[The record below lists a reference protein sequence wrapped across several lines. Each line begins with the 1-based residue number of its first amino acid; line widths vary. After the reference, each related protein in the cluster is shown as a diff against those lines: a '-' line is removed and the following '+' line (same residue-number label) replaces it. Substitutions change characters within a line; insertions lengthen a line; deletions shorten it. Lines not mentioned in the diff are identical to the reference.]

1 MAVSGG
7 QQASRGESDPSH
19 SRPASSSN
27 FLQFQ
32 WPLPL
37 LSPPHPH
44 LLLILPPFSLKEI
57 GQKTWYISQK
67 QPSSSTYTYCT
78 PPPQIR
84 LSSLL
89 RCLVATS
96 LDHSCNFTP
105 VDWCAESG
113 RDSYVFT
120 PKFVYFQSEGP
131 TPIRIHPL
139 PRFVSCPS
147 FLSPRAPLETGSKVW
162 THPRYC
168 GWKVMS
174 LSRFPFSRLR
184 ARTSMQEHIELGRD
198 GMTILASILT
208 HPSLKIAKYL
218 LCSGVSRTQCSLL
231 DSLCPLRRA
240 TALLH

>member
-37 LSPPHPH
+37 LPPPHPH

-57 GQKTWYISQK
+57 GQKTWSISQK
-67 QPSSSTYTYCT
+67 QPNSSTYTYCT
-78 PPPQIR
+78 PLPQIR

-96 LDHSCNFTP
+96 LVHSCNFTP

-113 RDSYVFT
+113 RDAALANRRGAGWDRT
-120 PKFVYFQSEGP
+120 EKRAW
-131 TPIRIHPL
+131 TH
-139 PRFVSCPS
+139 SCP
-147 FLSPRAPLETGSKVW
+147 PTLEI
-162 THPRYC
+162 
-168 GWKVMS
+168 
-174 LSRFPFSRLR
+174 LR
-184 ARTSMQEHIELGRD
+184 RGGCAGQTSAGR
-198 GMTILASILT
+198 
-208 HPSLKIAKYL
+208 
-218 LCSGVSRTQCSLL
+218 VSRCSVY
-231 DSLCPLRRA
+231 
-240 TALLH
+240 

>member
-1 MAVSGG
+1 MASSTP
-7 QQASRGESDPSH
+7 A
-19 SRPASSSN
+19 ASSSSSAPHSAPILAQGDWTKN
-27 FLQFQ
+27 LVY
-32 WPLPL
+32 LAKTAEL
-37 LSPPHPH
+37 KYVHTLHASSPN
-44 LLLILPPFSLKEI
+44 
-57 GQKTWYISQK
+57 
-67 QPSSSTYTYCT
+67 
-78 PPPQIR
+78 
-84 LSSLL
+84 SSLL

-168 GWKVMS
+168 GRKVMS

>member
-1 MAVSGG
+1 MASSTP
-7 QQASRGESDPSH
+7 A
-19 SRPASSSN
+19 ASSSSSAPHSAPILAQGDWTKN
-27 FLQFQ
+27 LVY
-32 WPLPL
+32 LAKTAEL
-37 LSPPHPH
+37 KYVHILHASSPN
-44 LLLILPPFSLKEI
+44 
-57 GQKTWYISQK
+57 
-67 QPSSSTYTYCT
+67 
-78 PPPQIR
+78 
-84 LSSLL
+84 SSLL

-131 TPIRIHPL
+131 APIRIHPL

-208 HPSLKIAKYL
+208 HPSLKIAK
-218 LCSGVSRTQCSLL
+218 
-231 DSLCPLRRA
+231 
-240 TALLH
+240 